1 MEQNQVNKF
10 LETVT
15 RRKTGHLIERYRFPW
30 IVEENE
36 AFKIVSTLWK
46 TKEAAVEAIRNII
59 EKSQSKVSSFNI
71 E

>member
-1 MEQNQVNKF
+1 MAPFMNKKS
-10 LETVT
+10 LVVT
-15 RRKTGHLIERYRFPW
+15 ANSIS
-30 IVEENE
+30 E
-36 AFKIVSTLWK
+36 AFKIVSTLGK